1 MQNPFAV
8 QLDANFDLKKNE
20 TLEIMNK
27 NLQLDKTIDAIDMI
41 DSSSR
46 VTEKKILC
54 AGQLVQ
60 GPSM

>member
-1 MQNPFAV
+1 
-8 QLDANFDLKKNE
+8 
-20 TLEIMNK
+20 MNK

-60 GPSM
+60 GPSK